1 MKKTKTI
8 KQTNKIANQVPVAGT
23 ESGNLGKRVRPL
35 PSHNSLPIGWHLSRN
50 FFSERDF
57 FCFLLDL
64 GFYICGLTLAFQWWV
79 ESKPVQ
85 CWQLS
90 PEIREQGKEKRSV
103 YWASIKSA
111 VPLFMKKKK
120 RKNHSDSAVRTT
132 LYSTINSTTRKYCS
146 VALEFQTQNNLV
158 QHCTLHQNRLFSRS
172 SL

>member
-23 ESGNLGKRVRPL
+23 ESGNLRKRVRPL

-103 YWASIKSA
+103 YWAYIKSA
-111 VPLFMKKKK
+111 VPLFMRKKKEK
-120 RKNHSDSAVRTT
+120 SLGLSSEDH
-132 LYSTINSTTRKYCS
+132 
-146 VALEFQTQNNLV
+146 LV
-158 QHCTLHQNRLFSRS
+158 QHNKQYHKKVLLS
-172 SL
+172 SFRISHTE

>member
-8 KQTNKIANQVPVAGT
+8 KQTNEIANQVPFAST
-23 ESGNLGKRVRPL
+23 ESGNLGKRVRPS
-35 PSHNSLPIGWHLSRN
+35 PSHNSLPIDCHLSSN

-103 YWASIKSA
+103 YWAYIKSA
-111 VPLFMKKKK
+111 SSSFHEKKK
-120 RKNHSDSAVRTT
+120 RKNHSDSAVKTT
-132 LYSTINSTTRKYCS
+132 LYSTKQYHKK
-146 VALEFQTQNNLV
+146 VLL
-158 QHCTLHQNRLFSRS
+158 S
-172 SL
+172 SFRISPTE

>member
-103 YWASIKSA
+103 YWAYIKSA
-111 VPLFMKKKK
+111 VPLFMRKKKEK
-120 RKNHSDSAVRTT
+120 SLGLSSEDH
-132 LYSTINSTTRKYCS
+132 
-146 VALEFQTQNNLV
+146 LV
-158 QHCTLHQNRLFSRS
+158 QHNKQYRKKVLLS
-172 SL
+172 SFRISNTE

>member
-103 YWASIKSA
+103 YWAYIKSA

-120 RKNHSDSAVRTT
+120 KEKSLGLSSEDH
-132 LYSTINSTTRKYCS
+132 
-146 VALEFQTQNNLV
+146 LV
-158 QHCTLHQNRLFSRS
+158 QHNKQYHKKVLLS
-172 SL
+172 SFRISNTE

>member
-23 ESGNLGKRVRPL
+23 ESGNLGKRVRPS

-103 YWASIKSA
+103 YWAYIKSA
-111 VPLFMKKKK
+111 VPLFMRKKKEK
-120 RKNHSDSAVRTT
+120 SLGLSSEDH
-132 LYSTINSTTRKYCS
+132 
-146 VALEFQTQNNLV
+146 LV
-158 QHCTLHQNRLFSRS
+158 QHNKQYHKKVLLS
-172 SL
+172 SFKISPTE

>member
-1 MKKTKTI
+1 MKKTKAI

-103 YWASIKSA
+103 YWAYIKSA
-111 VPLFMKKKK
+111 VPLFMRKKKEK
-120 RKNHSDSAVRTT
+120 SLGLSSEDH
-132 LYSTINSTTRKYCS
+132 
-146 VALEFQTQNNLV
+146 LV
-158 QHCTLHQNRLFSRS
+158 QHNKQYHKKVLLS
-172 SL
+172 SFRISHTE

>member
-64 GFYICGLTLAFQWWV
+64 GFYICGLTLVFQ
-79 ESKPVQ
+79 
-85 CWQLS
+85 
-90 PEIREQGKEKRSV
+90 
-103 YWASIKSA
+103 
-111 VPLFMKKKK
+111 
-120 RKNHSDSAVRTT
+120 
-132 LYSTINSTTRKYCS
+132 
-146 VALEFQTQNNLV
+146 
-158 QHCTLHQNRLFSRS
+158 
-172 SL
+172 

>member
-23 ESGNLGKRVRPL
+23 ESGNLRKRVRPL

-103 YWASIKSA
+103 YWAYIKSA
-111 VPLFMKKKK
+111 VPLFVRKKKEK
-120 RKNHSDSAVRTT
+120 SLGLSSEDH
-132 LYSTINSTTRKYCS
+132 
-146 VALEFQTQNNLV
+146 LV
-158 QHCTLHQNRLFSRS
+158 QHNKQYHKKVLLS
-172 SL
+172 SFRISHTE